1 MSQPSLASP
10 GAEVPAQKQRT
21 NVYTMMLIISFIC
34 IVTSCVLL
42 YMELKRWGN
51 YPWWN
56 TSDANPRARGSAIP
70 PCSPPIRRASWPD
83 G

>member
-1 MSQPSLASP
+1 M
-10 GAEVPAQKQRT
+10 

-34 IVTSCVLL
+34 IVTACVLL

-56 TSDANPRARGSAIP
+56 TSEAVPRAAWVAPADSAKW
-70 PCSPPIRRASWPD
+70 A
-83 G
+83 

>member
-1 MSQPSLASP
+1 MTVSQPSLANP
-10 GAEVPAQKQRT
+10 GAPVPAQKQRT
-21 NVYTMMLIISFIC
+21 NVYTVMLIIAFIF

-56 TSDANPRARGSAIP
+56 TTEATPRAAWVSQPPTPGSIQATDL
-70 PCSPPIRRASWPD
+70 A
-83 G
+83 

>member
-10 GAEVPAQKQRT
+10 GADVPVQKQRM

-34 IVTSCVLL
+34 IVTACVLL

-56 TSDANPRARGSAIP
+56 TSEAVPRAAWVMPEVEPHGVSHLEWA
-70 PCSPPIRRASWPD
+70 
-83 G
+83 